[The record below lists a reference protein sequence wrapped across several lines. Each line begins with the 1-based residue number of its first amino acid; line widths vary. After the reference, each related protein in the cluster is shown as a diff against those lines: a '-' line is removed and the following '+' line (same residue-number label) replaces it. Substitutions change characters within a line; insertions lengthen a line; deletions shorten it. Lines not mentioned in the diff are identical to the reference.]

1 MGHFDPLILLRSES
15 GCHLGNLIFNDL
27 EALQVESSAH
37 FDHLIF
43 TERGGVL
50 QKNRSFQND
59 NSGGFVT
66 AKIKL
71 RKAELDF
78 RGQPKFPLWGFGSE
92 RLGVTVKWYFP
103 KWEAPL
109 YRIEAA
115 PMRNLTNF
123 VKFLK
128 EKCELSLYA
137 GGSLSADRHCCNI
150 WHLPGSVRTA
160 PRSKRRYTFLAQR
173 AF

>member
-1 MGHFDPLILLRSES
+1 MGQNDQLILLRVKSS
-15 GCHLGNLIFNDL
+15 AGWRHLIFNDL

-92 RLGVTVKWYFP
+92 QLGVTVFWYFP
-103 KWEAPL
+103 KWEVPL
-109 YRIEAA
+109 Y
-115 PMRNLTNF
+115 
-123 VKFLK
+123 
-128 EKCELSLYA
+128 
-137 GGSLSADRHCCNI
+137 
-150 WHLPGSVRTA
+150 
-160 PRSKRRYTFLAQR
+160 
-173 AF
+173 

>member
-1 MGHFDPLILLRSES
+1 MTHSIISLDKAFPLDSLQRAAVSPVGSVGASKCLRPFEVATGDPHLCTFAPGKLSSRTAHPAFSAGHFDPLILLRSES

-27 EALQVESSAH
+27 ETLQVESSAH

-71 RKAELDF
+71 SF
-78 RGQPKFPLWGFGSE
+78 
-92 RLGVTVKWYFP
+92 
-103 KWEAPL
+103 
-109 YRIEAA
+109 
-115 PMRNLTNF
+115 
-123 VKFLK
+123 
-128 EKCELSLYA
+128 
-137 GGSLSADRHCCNI
+137 
-150 WHLPGSVRTA
+150 
-160 PRSKRRYTFLAQR
+160 
-173 AF
+173 

>member
-1 MGHFDPLILLRSES
+1 MDSSSGFSEGHFGPLIPLRIES

-27 EALQVESSAH
+27 ETLQVESSAH

-92 RLGVTVKWYFP
+92 RLRVTIFWHFP
-103 KWEAPL
+103 FWEVPL
-109 YRIEAA
+109 YWIKASVDKELDKLYQVPQREVCAA
-115 PMRNLTNF
+115 VLRW
-123 VKFLK
+123 
-128 EKCELSLYA
+128 
-137 GGSLSADRHCCNI
+137 R
-150 WHLPGSVRTA
+150 
-160 PRSKRRYTFLAQR
+160 
-173 AF
+173 

>member
-1 MGHFDPLILLRSES
+1 VKSSAGWRH
-15 GCHLGNLIFNDL
+15 LIFNDL

-78 RGQPKFPLWGFGSE
+78 RGQPKFPLWGFGVS
-92 RLGVTVKWYFP
+92 
-103 KWEAPL
+103 
-109 YRIEAA
+109 
-115 PMRNLTNF
+115 N
-123 VKFLK
+123 
-128 EKCELSLYA
+128 
-137 GGSLSADRHCCNI
+137 
-150 WHLPGSVRTA
+150 
-160 PRSKRRYTFLAQR
+160 
-173 AF
+173 

>member
-92 RLGVTVKWYFP
+92 QLGVTVKWYFP

-115 PMRNLTNF
+115 FALRW
-123 VKFLK
+123 
-128 EKCELSLYA
+128 
-137 GGSLSADRHCCNI
+137 R
-150 WHLPGSVRTA
+150 
-160 PRSKRRYTFLAQR
+160 
-173 AF
+173 

>member
-27 EALQVESSAH
+27 EALQVESNAH

-92 RLGVTVKWYFP
+92 QLGVTVFWYFP
-103 KWEAPL
+103 KWEVPL
-109 YRIEAA
+109 YEIKASVDKELEKLCQVPQREVCAA
-115 PMRNLTNF
+115 VLRW
-123 VKFLK
+123 
-128 EKCELSLYA
+128 
-137 GGSLSADRHCCNI
+137 R
-150 WHLPGSVRTA
+150 
-160 PRSKRRYTFLAQR
+160 
-173 AF
+173 